1 MKIGILQTGHAPE
14 EIQASLGDYEHMFH
28 RLLGGHGF
36 EFQTWNVVDNDLPE
50 GPEAAD
56 GWLITGSKHG
66 VYEDHP
72 WLPPLE
78 ALIRAIRD
86 NGKPLVGI
94 CFGHQ
99 VIAQALGGTVVKH
112 PGGWIVGRQD
122 YDFDGQTLSLN
133 AWHQDQ
139 VIVLPPGARVLGTNP
154 TCAYAALAYGDR
166 ILTYQAHPEFTAEAI
181 DGLITHRGGA
191 VPTDRLDHAR
201 ADLDK
206 PTANAVL
213 ADRIAET
220 FTKAAQQ

>member
-28 RLLGGHGF
+28 RLLGDHGF
-36 EFQTWNVVDNDLPE
+36 DFQTWNVVDNDFPE
-50 GPEAAD
+50 GPDAAD

-86 NGKPLVGI
+86 SGKPLVGI

-122 YDFDGQTLSLN
+122 YDFDGQALSLN

-139 VIVLPPGARVLGTNP
+139 VIDLPPGARVLATNP
-154 TCAYAALAYGDR
+154 TCAYAALAYGDT
-166 ILTYQAHPEFTAEAI
+166 ILTVQPHPEFTAEAI
-181 DGLITHRGGA
+181 DGLITYRGGV
-191 VPTDRLDHAR
+191 VPTDLLNRAR
-201 ADLDK
+201 ADLGK

-220 FTKAAQQ
+220 LTKAAQQ

>member
-36 EFQTWNVVDNDLPE
+36 DFQTWNVVDNDFPE
-50 GPEAAD
+50 GPDAAD

-78 ALIRAIRD
+78 ALIRAIHD
-86 NGKPLVGI
+86 SGKPLVGI

-122 YDFDGQTLSLN
+122 YDFDGQALSLN

-139 VIVLPPGARVLGTNP
+139 VIDLPPGARVLASNP
-154 TCAYAALAYGDR
+154 TCAYAALAYGDT
-166 ILTYQAHPEFTAEAI
+166 ILTVQPHPEFTAEAI
-181 DGLITHRGGA
+181 DGLIIHRGGA
-191 VPTDRLDHAR
+191 VPPELLNRAR